1 MITKILI
8 KAKYLQSGDRNKLKC
23 NQTIDDKNEVVECRC
38 WYLRGEIR
46 VSIPIQHRNRF
57 IQSSNLKLLD

>member
-8 KAKYLQSGDRNKLKC
+8 KAKYLQSGDRNNL
-23 NQTIDDKNEVVECRC
+23 NLSIDDKNEAVE

-46 VSIPIQHRNRF
+46 VSIQYCNRF
-57 IQSSNLKLLD
+57 TQSSNLKLLD